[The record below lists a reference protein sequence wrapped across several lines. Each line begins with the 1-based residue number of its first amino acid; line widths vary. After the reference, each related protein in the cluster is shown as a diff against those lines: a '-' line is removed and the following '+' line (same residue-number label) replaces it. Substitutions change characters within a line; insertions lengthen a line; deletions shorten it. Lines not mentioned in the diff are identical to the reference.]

1 MPQHPAEILDPDRLQ
16 YYSTLVVEIEEVRC
30 ANPQEYVK
38 KRRRICCDS
47 ALGCWHAVSA
57 HMRNV
62 SNNNERSGP
71 KTSETASVFEKAL
84 QGFSIGDLPYADVEN
99 YLKRLLSSGVPP
111 EELFKVL
118 HRHELVEPLP
128 EYARLEISRV
138 LVERKIRPAEPQPQP
153 PAAQPDPAPAAG
165 SDTGNAAGAQS
176 AAATA
181 HASTAEAADTAMED
195 ELHAL
200 RAVLAARD
208 DTIGQLAGSL
218 DDRDAEIAALR
229 SQHHK
234 ALAELEV
241 RARNHDQLE
250 AALNAERG
258 HADALATDLA
268 GLRTALESEKQKRA
282 VAEHGLAE
290 KNALHEALQSAGAL
304 ALRASELHQAELQ
317 ELRAELESRD
327 ALLDSQ
333 DATLAQLRRTLVE
346 RDDRLAA
353 ALEERSEAMWKLN
366 ADLEAS
372 RARQTALE
380 ASLAAVERQMRLAVD
395 SLTADLKSSQD
406 AAAAELAAAK
416 SQAAGLRRKLQ
427 QSEELIEQL
436 QIAAQRQP
444 PPAVSEPAAVAPA
457 VIVRAAVVQP
467 EPFPMTAETAAVMH
481 AAGPAVTPT
490 APPRPRS
497 LRKIQSPF
505 ARDGG
510 WKLLIAAAA
519 LAFVAIAV
527 LSYVRQKPAKAPAA
541 AALVAAA
548 PPAPGAHIHDCPTC
562 PVLTVLPAGRFK
574 QGSGPAD
581 RGAQSERPLHWVAIA
596 HPFAMST
603 NAVTVDN
610 FAAFVAATHRDMKGC
625 DIFNGEWRHRPEA
638 DWQHPGFVQTGAHP
652 VTCVSWSDAKA
663 YAAWLSTTTGQRYRL
678 PSASEWEYAA
688 RAGGESAQPWT
699 ANGSGA
705 CANAN
710 VADKSAARQFPT
722 LSAFACDDG
731 YVFTAPVGSFK
742 ASAFGLN
749 DALGNVFQWTED
761 CWFADYVHAPVDGSA
776 RVSGDCAE
784 HEIRGGS
791 WSSNPTFVR
800 ANARNHFA
808 SDYRVASFG
817 IRLVREISP

>member
-1 MPQHPAEILDPDRLQ
+1 
-16 YYSTLVVEIEEVRC
+16 
-30 ANPQEYVK
+30 
-38 KRRRICCDS
+38 
-47 ALGCWHAVSA
+47 
-57 HMRNV
+57 MRNV
-62 SNNNERSGP
+62 SNNNGRSGS

-99 YLKRLLSSGVPP
+99 YLKRLLSSGVSP
-111 EELFKVL
+111 EELFQVL
-118 HRHELVEPLP
+118 HRHERVEPLP
-128 EYARLEISRV
+128 EFARLEISRV

-153 PAAQPDPAPAAG
+153 LAPQPEPAPAAG
-165 SDTGNAAGAQS
+165 SDTGNAAGAPA

-181 HASTAEAADTAMED
+181 HASSAAAATAMED
-195 ELHAL
+195 ELLAL

-208 DTIGQLAGSL
+208 DTIAQLAGSL

-229 SQHHK
+229 SQYNE
-234 ALAELEV
+234 AFAELEV

-258 HADALATDLA
+258 HADALAADLA

-282 VAEHGLAE
+282 VTEHALAE
-290 KNALHEALQSAGAL
+290 EKALHEALQSAGAL
-304 ALRASELHQAELQ
+304 ALRGRELHQAELQ

-333 DATLAQLRRTLVE
+333 DATLAQLRRALVE

-353 ALEERSEAMWKLN
+353 ALEERSEATWKLH

-380 ASLAAVERQMRLAVD
+380 ANLAAAERQMRLAVD

-406 AAAAELAAAK
+406 AAAAELAATK

-444 PPAVSEPAAVAPA
+444 PPAVVERAVLEGAAVAPA
-457 VIVRAAVVQP
+457 VLEVAAVAQS
-467 EPFPMTAETAAVMH
+467 EPFPMTAETATVVH
-481 AAGPAVTPT
+481 ALGPAVTPT

-497 LRKIQSPF
+497 LRKTQPPF

-510 WKLLIAAAA
+510 WKLFIAAAA
-519 LAFVAIAV
+519 LAVVAIAV

-541 AALVAAA
+541 AVLVAAA